1 MPHVVVTEPLL
12 IDLSLFI
19 QSRTTNTFFLLLLI
33 LRAHVAMNI
42 HPDPAALYLNHAFQ
56 NTIFSLHKYDIEFSF
71 LD

>member
-1 MPHVVVTEPLL
+1 
-12 IDLSLFI
+12 
-19 QSRTTNTFFLLLLI
+19 
-33 LRAHVAMNI
+33 MNI